1 MRFMKSH
8 RIILLR
14 LLCVLAA
21 FPLSSRGSD
30 EQKAAEEIRL
40 TLRQQGFKTD
50 LAEFDFSA
58 PAEFSARADALMRAD
73 IAGDGIRGK
82 DYARRY
88 VLFQDSPALMPM
100 VGPDSA
106 VVIWKQKKLQ
116 TYYNDDIWSALAEAL
131 NPDRDVL
138 DAACTAAL
146 SGPLR
151 FDLNVNDGRAM
162 LLRHLGS
169 LRSVTRTL
177 GLRAVFDLHNANKD
191 AAWTNLLALTRLV
204 TAWSPES
211 VDVSHLVRFD
221 CSTIAY
227 DATWQV
233 LQAEGWIDDGLAEL
247 QREWENVEFFK
258 GLPDTAAFARASV
271 VATCQLERQE
281 PLRDG
286 ATTIELRYRSEGTYE
301 DEKAVL
307 LHYRDRELEL
317 QRAVQCT
324 TWSEMRQLPG
334 VTNFIPFRS
343 KHSSRMQ
350 MMMNTKQMGL
360 AMQLRGQGLL
370 GRAADA
376 EIRRRLIITAIALE
390 RHRNRH
396 GSYPMMLREIA
407 TEFLKTPPQDFVD
420 RKPLRYRVTDDG
432 HFVLYSIGLDCRD
445 DGGTMPQSQRRSS
458 PFEER
463 RAEAGLDVVWSRPAS
478 NAESVVEEK
487 RHDEEKQAII
497 QKEKVREEEEEARR
511 RATVEKLL
519 STKPA
524 AKLKEPEFEGQ
535 PLSKIL
541 QNPRS
546 SGGKT
551 FTLHELLTVRQV
563 AGRFEEGIA
572 TFELQ
577 VSYDAVTNI
586 GVLDLLVDAEPEEGS
601 DNRGA
606 ELQACLRA
614 TNGNCLLVWNTNYD
628 PPGRHAVQARLLC
641 TETKNWRTFEVRGS
655 VVLFNSTNICQFDPF
670 YSQFDSK
677 GATLYAKLAEPVG
690 TYTIELKSPAGEIFR
705 TFTGTTSNAVID
717 VHWDLTDGHGRT
729 YTNDSVDTVF
739 HVTLPGSGRSQTQ
752 KGP

>member
-1 MRFMKSH
+1 MKNH
-8 RIILLR
+8 CIILLGITG
-14 LLCVLAA
+14 VVVG
-21 FPLSSRGSD
+21 FPASSRGAD
-30 EQKAAEEIRL
+30 EQKVAEETRL

-58 PAEFSARADALMRAD
+58 TAEFSARADALIKAD
-73 IAGDGIRGK
+73 IAGDGLRGK
-82 DYARRY
+82 DYTRRY

-106 VVIWKQKKLQ
+106 VVIWNQKKLQ

-131 NPDRDVL
+131 NPDGDVL

-177 GLRAVFDLHNANKD
+177 GLRAVFDLHTANKGV
-191 AAWTNLLALTRLV
+191 AWTNLLALTRLV

-233 LQAEGWIDDGLAEL
+233 LQAEGWTDDRLAEL

-258 GLPDTAAFARASV
+258 GLADTAAFARASM

-286 ATTIELRYRSEGTYE
+286 ATAIELRYRNEGTYE
-301 DEKAVL
+301 DEKALL
-307 LHYRDRELEL
+307 LHYRDRELEI
-317 QRAVQCT
+317 QRAIQCT

-350 MMMNTKQMGL
+350 MMMNTKQMGF
-360 AMQLRGQGLL
+360 AMQLRGQGVL

-390 RHRNRH
+390 RYRNRNR
-396 GSYPMMLREIA
+396 SYPKVLQEIA
-407 TEFLKTPPQDFVD
+407 PEFLKAPPQDFVD
-420 RKPLRYRVTDDG
+420 GKPLRYRVTDDG
-432 HFVLYSIGLDCRD
+432 HFVLYSVGLDCRD
-445 DGGTMPQSQRRSS
+445 DGGTMPQSQRRTS
-458 PFEER
+458 PLEER
-463 RAEAGLDVVWSRPAS
+463 QVQAAVDIVWPRPAS
-478 NAESVVEEK
+478 TAESVAEEK
-487 RHDEEKQAII
+487 RHEEEKQAII
-497 QKEKVREEEEEARR
+497 QKEKAREEQEEARR

-524 AKLKEPEFEGQ
+524 ARLKEPEYEGQ
-535 PLSKIL
+535 PLSRIL
-541 QNPRS
+541 RNDGLK
-546 SGGKT
+546 GGAQL
-551 FTLHELLTVRQV
+551 TLDEMLALKQIAT
-563 AGRFEEGIA
+563 GSEPDIA
-572 TFELQ
+572 TFELGI
-577 VSYDAVTNI
+577 SYDVVTNI
-586 GVLDLLVDAEPEEGS
+586 GVLRLMVDAEPEEGS
-601 DNRGA
+601 DSRGG
-606 ELQACLRA
+606 ELQACRRA
-614 TNGNCLLVWNTNYD
+614 TNGNCLLIWNTTYD
-628 PPGRHAVQARLLC
+628 PPGQHAVQARLWC
-641 TETKNWRTFEVRGS
+641 IGKANWRTFEVRGP
-655 VVLFNSTNICQFDPF
+655 VAPFNSTNICQFDPF

-690 TYTIELKSPAGEIFR
+690 TYTIELKSPAGDIFR
-705 TFTGTTSNAVID
+705 RFTGTTSNGVID
-717 VHWDLTDGHGRT
+717 VHWDLTDGHGRI
-729 YTNDSVDTVF
+729 YTNDSVNTVF